1 MDVREETML
10 NGGSRTDRAI
20 IEQLYKTGAGGGG
33 STVTGVLSFNRRTGI
48 VSPEAGDYNVDK
60 ITGLKDALDTKVNL
74 SDKATAS
81 DIAALSDSKWMTPK
95 ATRDMIGTSG
105 GGGGTGGV
113 AGVASFNGRIGNVI
127 PEEGDYT
134 PEQIGALPIEG
145 GTLLGSLAV
154 GESAIAS
161 GEASFAQGGNA
172 VIGDTRTPTEAS
184 GLGSHAEGFGSE
196 ASETASHAEGFLSKA
211 SANYSHAEGRGTMAS
226 GSSSHA
232 EGSGTTASGSA
243 SHAEGGSATDGD
255 VTVSNT
261 ASGTGSHAEGS
272 GTTASG
278 SSSHAEGFLTK
289 ASYSYAHAEGRRT
302 VSEGNSSH
310 AEGYLTTASGSYS
323 HAEGAYTIASGSG
336 SHAEGNRT
344 SVDDEYLTT
353 EASGNSSHAE
363 GAGTKSTG
371 TASHS
376 EGARTAASGNYSH
389 VEGYQTIASAQNSHA
404 EGHTTVASAPHAHA
418 EGHLTKA
425 LGYRSHAANNGT
437 IAHSCE
443 TAIGRFNVDSGV
455 GDDNSTYANAS
466 MLVVGSG
473 ANDASRSNILRIT
486 TTGIFG
492 SATFNSSGAD
502 YAEMFEWEDGNPN
515 GEDRVGRFVT
525 LNGSKIRIATG
536 SDDFILGIVSATPS
550 VVGDNHSD
558 QWKGMYE
565 RDIFGR
571 VIFDE
576 GNIND
581 ISKEDEETFE
591 RIERINPAYNNTE
604 RYIARSDRPEW
615 SAIGLLG
622 KLIVIDDGT
631 CQVNGW
637 CRPTLGGLATE
648 SSERTKYRVMERLD
662 DSHVLILIL

>member
-33 STVTGVLSFNRRTGI
+33 
-48 VSPEAGDYNVDK
+48 
-60 ITGLKDALDTKVNL
+60 
-74 SDKATAS
+74 
-81 DIAALSDSKWMTPK
+81 
-95 ATRDMIGTSG
+95 
-105 GGGGTGGV
+105 GGTGGV
-113 AGVASFNGRIGNVI
+113 AGVRSFNGRSGNVT
-127 PEEGDYT
+127 PKEGDYT
-134 PEQIGALPIEG
+134 AEQVGALPIEG

-154 GESAIAS
+154 GENAIAS

-172 VIGDTRTPTEAS
+172 VDGDTRTPTEAS
-184 GLGSHAEGFGSE
+184 GLGSHAEGFGSK
-196 ASETASHAEGFLSKA
+196 ASETASHAEGFMSKA

-226 GSSSHA
+226 GTASHAEGGPAADEDVSVDTIASGNHSHA
-232 EGSGTTASGSA
+232 EGSGTTAEGLTSHAEGFLTKALYSYAHAEGRRSVSSGNSSHAEGYLTVASGNYSHAEGRETTASGSA
-243 SHAEGGSATDGD
+243 SHAEGSRDGTDG
-255 VTVSNT
+255 V
-261 ASGTGSHAEGS
+261 
-272 GTTASG
+272 
-278 SSSHAEGFLTK
+278 
-289 ASYSYAHAEGRRT
+289 
-302 VSEGNSSH
+302 
-310 AEGYLTTASGSYS
+310 
-323 HAEGAYTIASGSG
+323 YT
-336 SHAEGNRT
+336 
-344 SVDDEYLTT
+344 LT
-353 EASGNSSHAE
+353 EASGNASHAE
-363 GAGTKSTG
+363 GCGTKAEG
-371 TASHS
+371 LGSHS
-376 EGARTAASGNYSH
+376 EGGLTVASGLC
-389 VEGYQTIASAQNSHA
+389 SHA
-404 EGHTTVASAPHAHA
+404 EGTQTR
-418 EGHLTKA
+418 A
-425 LGYRSHAANNGT
+425 LGYRSHAANYST
-437 IAHSCE
+437 IAHSYE
-443 TAIGRFNVDSGV
+443 TAIGRFNVDSGLADTNTIYSNTGLFIV
-455 GDDNSTYANAS
+455 GN
-466 MLVVGSG
+466 GSSSG
-473 ANDASRSNILRIT
+473 RSNIFRVT
-486 TTGIFG
+486 TNAIFG

-558 QWKGMYE
+558 QWKGMHE

-571 VIFDE
+571 IIFDK
-576 GNIND
+576 GNMND
-581 ISKEDEETFE
+581 ISEDEETFE

-604 RYIARSDRPEW
+604 RYVARSDRPEW